1 MLIPLTL
8 PRCTLDRLRLKGK
21 LAASSG
27 KNRRDHTTGFPRLR
41 SLGPHAITVGVVT
54 GRSVIGSAHGPQA
67 TERVRR
73 LQAMEIPCCRPAC
86 ASGRSSRPMGR
97 ESAICDTCTS
107 GAPRQSGC
115 RSGADALLE
124 NPFREYSAPI
134 HEKGDKGR
142 RAGKLDDRPRMP
154 RGLGLRQP
162 RGPSPSPGPRAE
174 LRQLNCRA
182 LSFCPEKKGARQ
194 RRHPGAKVGAYGGK
208 CAHPNTNTGHFCV
221 ACWADCRQEIAGRR
235 RLGVI
240 DRTRIYGTI
249 DLALGPPGG

>member
-1 MLIPLTL
+1 ML

-21 LAASSG
+21 RAASSG

-41 SLGPHAITVGVVT
+41 SFGPCDHSRGGHRPVCD
-54 GRSVIGSAHGPQA
+54 RIGPWPASRRHRASPPTSGDGNPVLPPCLCIGAFQQAH
-67 TERVRR
+67 
-73 LQAMEIPCCRPAC
+73 
-86 ASGRSSRPMGR
+86 GR

-208 CAHPNTNTGHFCV
+208 CGHPNTNTSHFCV

-235 RLGVI
+235 RPGVS

-249 DLALGPPGG
+249 DIALGPPGD